1 MWLAALFLAAMGLRI
16 WSVGSLRDDPR
27 IAEPVLDGM
36 LYLQAARD
44 IAAGAFHW
52 DQVFFQSPLYPLI
65 LGSLFRVAPPEV
77 ISIQIFQSLLGI
89 LSGLLLYWAARRWIG
104 VDAAMIATALW
115 VLYGPILGMENEV
128 VPATLLLVLT
138 TASLYFWPR
147 PNEGQR
153 AVAFGI
159 VTGLATAV
167 SGVFAILL
175 AFAALGIATSRSSPA
190 RSRWISIA
198 YLGAGALLAIAPLSI
213 HQSRESGHLLLL
225 TPNSGLNLYLG
236 NNSAAR
242 GIYSSPPDVD
252 LEADFTGTQSAS
264 RLAQRPLTLVESSR
278 FWRDRALAFFADDPA
293 RAAWLLGRKALLYL
307 TPREVPQIENFSRV
321 AADTPALRV
330 AFLRFG
336 WILPFAAL
344 GLIAHLRTARSS
356 KGAGLRQSPPRST
369 ALEATREAAR
379 NSAGAAPRKSAREA
393 PPSSARAA
401 TSSEHGD
408 AVSIYPFL
416 ALILTGW
423 ISTIA
428 FFTTGRFRIPIVSAF
443 LALAALGLLEL
454 WRAREGGRRLVT
466 GLGIVLA
473 IFGLQWM
480 LPTYPVARADANADY
495 LLGLRLAQRGDHE
508 DAIAIF
514 ERAIELDPTS
524 GEPWHGIGVSRS
536 EQRRFEA
543 AVEAYRHAI
552 RLMPLSTWTHFNL
565 GLCLEQLGR
574 HGEAARAFA
583 DAVVLQPNDP
593 NLRYRLGASLA
604 QQGRTAEA
612 IEQLEV
618 AQSLDPSQDAVA
630 RLLSRIR
637 SGE

>member
-1 MWLAALFLAAMGLRI
+1 MWLAALFLAALALRI
-16 WSVGSLRDDPR
+16 WSVSSLRDDPR
-27 IAEPVLDGM
+27 IAEPVIDGM
-36 LYLQAARD
+36 LYLQTARD

-52 DQVFFQSPLYPLI
+52 DQVFFQSPVYPLI
-65 LGSLFRVAPPEV
+65 LGSLFRIAPPEV
-77 ISIQIFQSLLGI
+77 ISIQIFQSILG
-89 LSGLLLYWAARRWIG
+89 LVSGLLLYSAARRRIG
-104 VDAAMIATALW
+104 SDAALIATALW
-115 VLYGPILGMENEV
+115 VLYGPILEMESEV
-128 VPATLLLVLT
+128 VPATLLLLLT

-147 PNEGQR
+147 PSESKR

-175 AFAALGIATSRSSPA
+175 AFAALGIAASRSTPP
-190 RSRWISIA
+190 RSRWISLA
-198 YLGAGALLAIAPLSI
+198 CLAGGAMLAIAPLSI
-213 HQSRESGHLLLL
+213 HQSRESGRLLLL

-236 NNSAAR
+236 NNPAAR
-242 GIYSSPPDVD
+242 GIYSSPPEVD

-264 RLAQRPLTLVESSR
+264 RTAQRPLTLAESSR
-278 FWRDRALAFFADDPA
+278 FWRDRAFAFFADDPA

-307 TPREVPQIENFSRV
+307 TPREIPQIENFSRV
-321 AADTPALRV
+321 AADTLPLRV
-330 AFLRFG
+330 AFLRFW

-344 GLIAHLRTARSS
+344 GLIAHLRTTRSS
-356 KGAGLRQSPPRST
+356 KGAALQRS
-369 ALEATREAAR
+369 AAR
-379 NSAGAAPRKSAREA
+379 NSARQAPPNSARETPPNA
-393 PPSSARAA
+393 ASAPSSER
-401 TSSEHGD
+401 G
-408 AVSIYPFL
+408 AVSLYPFL

-428 FFTTGRFRIPIVSAF
+428 FFATGRFRIPMVPAF
-443 LALAALGLLEL
+443 LAQAALGLLEL
-454 WRAREGGRRLVT
+454 WRARKGRRLVT
-466 GLGIVLA
+466 GLGIVLV
-473 IFGLQWM
+473 IFAVQWI

-508 DAIAIF
+508 AAIAIF

-543 AVEAYRHAI
+543 AVEAYRNAV
-552 RLMPLSTWTHFNL
+552 RLMPRSTWTHFNL

-583 DAVVLQPNDP
+583 DAVALQPNDP

-612 IEQLEV
+612 IEQLEI
-618 AQSLDPSQDAVA
+618 AQRLDPSQDAVA

-637 SGE
+637 SGP